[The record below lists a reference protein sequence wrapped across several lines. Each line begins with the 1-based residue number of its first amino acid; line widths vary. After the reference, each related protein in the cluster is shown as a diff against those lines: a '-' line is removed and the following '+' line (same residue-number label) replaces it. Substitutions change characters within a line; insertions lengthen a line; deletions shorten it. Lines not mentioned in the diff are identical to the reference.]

1 MSTTSSKTLPADVKD
16 IAGVPAPLAAL
27 TTTRPSRA
35 RERLLILEPG
45 RAERHYWAD
54 LWTYRELFA
63 ILAWRDVAVRY
74 KQTVIGLAW
83 AIVRPLLTMVIFT
96 VIFGTLARLPSDGG
110 TPYPLLVFAGMLPW
124 FLFSSILSDA
134 SNSLI
139 NNTHLIGKVYL
150 CPVYNYMLA
159 QGARIGVYE
168 VPASAMHGLG
178 TPEDLDAYLARR
190 SGSAKGVRS

>member
-1 MSTTSSKTLPADVKD
+1 MPT
-16 IAGVPAPLAAL
+16 PLAAL

-124 FLFSSILSDA
+124 FLFSSILTDA

>member
-1 MSTTSSKTLPADVKD
+1 
-16 IAGVPAPLAAL
+16 
-27 TTTRPSRA
+27 
-35 RERLLILEPG
+35 
-45 RAERHYWAD
+45 
-54 LWTYRELFA
+54 
-63 ILAWRDVAVRY
+63 
-74 KQTVIGLAW
+74 
-83 AIVRPLLTMVIFT
+83 
-96 VIFGTLARLPSDGG
+96 LPSDGG

-124 FLFSSILSDA
+124 FLFSSILTDA

>member
-1 MSTTSSKTLPADVKD
+1 MSVVSDHET
-16 IAGVPAPLAAL
+16 
-27 TTTRPSRA
+27 
-35 RERLLILEPG
+35 RERVLVLEPG

-74 KQTVIGLAW
+74 KQTVIGVAW
-83 AIVRPLLTMVIFT
+83 AVLRPLLTMVIFT

-124 FLFSSILSDA
+124 FLFSSILTDA

-139 NNTHLIGKVYL
+139 NNANLIGKVYL
-150 CPVYNYMLA
+150 APVYNYLIA
-159 QGARIGVYE
+159 CGLKVGLYE
-168 VPASAMHGLG
+168 IPASAMHGLG
-178 TPEDLDAYLARR
+178 TPEDLDGYLARCSASTKGAR
-190 SGSAKGVRS
+190 S